1 MKIRLFSDLHICF
14 EPFRYEYA
22 GEDLVILAGDIHT
35 KNRHAVLL
43 KQIPKDVPIIMV
55 AGNHSHF
62 HSVFQDTIKFLYSL
76 EKDFPNFTFLNNEW
90 IIHKTIPIY
99 GGTMFSDFNLFN
111 TSDQSALI
119 AKHDI
124 NDFHMIKKMNE
135 GGVQSLWSPK
145 DHLAEHKKF
154 VEGLDNFTNC
164 YGNKKR
170 IVISHFLPSSQCVSP
185 EYTNDP
191 LTPYYATNMDR
202 YFGDAN
208 LLFVFG
214 HTHTSFDLRLG
225 DSRVISNPKGYYDE
239 NKDFNPN
246 LVIEF

>member
-1 MKIRLFSDLHICF
+1 MKIRIFSDIHY
-14 EPFRYEYA
+14 EWTPFRYEYA

-55 AGNHSHF
+55 AGNHSF
-62 HSVFQDTIKFLYSL
+62 FSSIYQDVIKFLYSL

-90 IIHKTIPIY
+90 IIHDTIPIY

-111 TSDQSALI
+111 TPYQSAMI
-119 AKHDI
+119 AKRAI
-124 NDFHMIKKMNE
+124 NDFRVIKKMNE
-135 GGVQSLWSPK
+135 GGVKTIWSPQ

-154 VEGLDNFTNC
+154 VKGLDDFTNC
-164 YGNKKR
+164 YGDKKR
-170 IVISHFLPSSQCVSP
+170 IVISHFLPSSQCVAP
-185 EYTNDP
+185 EYTSDDC
-191 LTPYYATNMDR
+191 TPYYATNMDR
-202 YFGDAN
+202 YFGDEN
-208 LLFVFG
+208 LLWAFG
-214 HTHTSFDLRLG
+214 HTHNSFDLRLG